1 MNQYKIRAEQ
11 SIQAV
16 RDGWDRAFAEAKG
29 QKHLIELLRMALRV
43 EQLAHDL
50 TRRTMEHTENSS
62 ESKSAIIRTL
72 VPILNRHGIERPPL
86 PVEMTVVTH

>member
-1 MNQYKIRAEQ
+1 MNQVQSRAKQ

-16 RDGWDRAFAEAKG
+16 HDGWDRAFAEAKG

-50 TRRTMEHTENSS
+50 TRRTMEHTEIPRRASQRSS
-62 ESKSAIIRTL
+62 APWSLSSIAMASNAHRCQW
-72 VPILNRHGIERPPL
+72 R
-86 PVEMTVVTH
+86 